1 MGFLRSRAFADAIK
15 AGVGWMDDGAR
26 DDPTQDALYSR
37 YEDWRHVL
45 WDSSSDELDLS
56 DARYLFRWRWVDE
69 DVARLMFP
77 DRVDVIA
84 QAIEEAAHSDADGWE
99 EENWQTPQDL
109 AHLRSGTLYAAGVG
123 ELADAKRRRVKLI
136 EAQYRAPAR
145 VKVVSEGPWK
155 GSILHPRD
163 HVLQHTL
170 DLASSSIIE
179 RVMMRVHL
187 AVFTPSKLLAHQVS
201 PYRHNRF
208 TLTPIWCYRKSRDR
222 LPYGVIR
229 RVRDVQQ
236 DLNKRASKALFM
248 LNTNQ
253 VIADEGAVDDWDVMR
268 DEVGRPDGVIIKKP
282 GRELEIRRDTEAAN
296 GQVEMMQ
303 LASTSIQKSAG
314 VAQENMG
321 RQTNAVSGEAIKAR
335 QLQGS
340 VVTTEPFDNLRL
352 ATQVQGEKQ
361 LSLIEQ
367 WYTEEKVI
375 RLTGAKNA
383 LEWVKVNSPQV
394 QPDGTVRFMND
405 ITASMADFVVS
416 EQDYAGTLRQVM
428 FENLNQLAARLPPE
442 IGLRVMTIA
451 MDFSDLPN
459 KDDIAN
465 QFRKLTGERDP
476 SKPPSAQEEAQAQEQ
491 AAQQAQALEL
501 QRQMALSALEEQR
514 AKVRETHAKAA
525 KLEAEVAAMGAA
537 MGTEQSDA
545 DQRDAASRE
554 QALLETIGKIREESS
569 NEIDRV
575 SEALRKA
582 QMELANRTL
591 QIREDAQTK
600 LEVARI
606 DADAKERVAQIQAV
620 SDQAIEKLKAKL
632 DELAKQLKDNQ
643 ADQKEERDEKKDKS
657 KKAQASE

>member
-1 MGFLRSRAFADAIK
+1 M
-15 AGVGWMDDGAR
+15 
-26 DDPTQDALYSR
+26 
-37 YEDWRHVL
+37 
-45 WDSSSDELDLS
+45 
-56 DARYLFRWRWVDE
+56 
-69 DVARLMFP
+69 
-77 DRVDVIA
+77 
-84 QAIEEAAHSDADGWE
+84 
-99 EENWQTPQDL
+99 
-109 AHLRSGTLYAAGVG
+109 
-123 ELADAKRRRVKLI
+123 
-136 EAQYRAPAR
+136 
-145 VKVVSEGPWK
+145 
-155 GSILHPRD
+155 
-163 HVLQHTL
+163 
-170 DLASSSIIE
+170 
-179 RVMMRVHL
+179 
-187 AVFTPSKLLAHQVS
+187 
-201 PYRHNRF
+201 
-208 TLTPIWCYRKSRDR
+208 
-222 LPYGVIR
+222 
-229 RVRDVQQ
+229 
-236 DLNKRASKALFM
+236 
-248 LNTNQ
+248 
-253 VIADEGAVDDWDVMR
+253 
-268 DEVGRPDGVIIKKP
+268 
-282 GRELEIRRDTEAAN
+282 
-296 GQVEMMQ
+296 
-303 LASTSIQKSAG
+303 
-314 VAQENMG
+314 
-321 RQTNAVSGEAIKAR
+321 
-335 QLQGS
+335 
-340 VVTTEPFDNLRL
+340 TTEPFDNLRL

-394 QPDGTVRFMND
+394 QPDGTVRFIND

-491 AAQQAQALEL
+491 SAQQAQALEL

-620 SDQAIEKLKAKL
+620 SDQAIEKLKAEL

-643 ADQKEERDEKKDKS
+643 ADQKEDRDEKKDKS
-657 KKAQASE
+657 KKAEASE

>member
-1 MGFLRSRAFADAIK
+1 
-15 AGVGWMDDGAR
+15 
-26 DDPTQDALYSR
+26 
-37 YEDWRHVL
+37 
-45 WDSSSDELDLS
+45 
-56 DARYLFRWRWVDE
+56 
-69 DVARLMFP
+69 
-77 DRVDVIA
+77 
-84 QAIEEAAHSDADGWE
+84 
-99 EENWQTPQDL
+99 
-109 AHLRSGTLYAAGVG
+109 
-123 ELADAKRRRVKLI
+123 
-136 EAQYRAPAR
+136 
-145 VKVVSEGPWK
+145 
-155 GSILHPRD
+155 
-163 HVLQHTL
+163 
-170 DLASSSIIE
+170 
-179 RVMMRVHL
+179 
-187 AVFTPSKLLAHQVS
+187 
-201 PYRHNRF
+201 
-208 TLTPIWCYRKSRDR
+208 
-222 LPYGVIR
+222 
-229 RVRDVQQ
+229 
-236 DLNKRASKALFM
+236 
-248 LNTNQ
+248 
-253 VIADEGAVDDWDVMR
+253 
-268 DEVGRPDGVIIKKP
+268 
-282 GRELEIRRDTEAAN
+282 
-296 GQVEMMQ
+296 
-303 LASTSIQKSAG
+303 
-314 VAQENMG
+314 
-321 RQTNAVSGEAIKAR
+321 
-335 QLQGS
+335 
-340 VVTTEPFDNLRL
+340 
-352 ATQVQGEKQ
+352 VQGEKQ

-394 QPDGTVRFMND
+394 QPDGTVRFIND

-476 SKPPSAQEEAQAQEQ
+476 SKPASAEEEAQAQEQ

-525 KLEAEVAAMGAA
+525 KLEAEVAAMGAGMGAA

-620 SDQAIEKLKAKL
+620 SDRAIEKLKAEL

-643 ADQKEERDEKKDKS
+643 ADQKEDRDEKKDKS
-657 KKAQASE
+657 KKAEASA

>member
-1 MGFLRSRAFADAIK
+1 
-15 AGVGWMDDGAR
+15 
-26 DDPTQDALYSR
+26 
-37 YEDWRHVL
+37 
-45 WDSSSDELDLS
+45 
-56 DARYLFRWRWVDE
+56 
-69 DVARLMFP
+69 
-77 DRVDVIA
+77 
-84 QAIEEAAHSDADGWE
+84 
-99 EENWQTPQDL
+99 
-109 AHLRSGTLYAAGVG
+109 
-123 ELADAKRRRVKLI
+123 
-136 EAQYRAPAR
+136 
-145 VKVVSEGPWK
+145 
-155 GSILHPRD
+155 
-163 HVLQHTL
+163 
-170 DLASSSIIE
+170 
-179 RVMMRVHL
+179 
-187 AVFTPSKLLAHQVS
+187 VS

-303 LASTSIQKSAG
+303 LAATSIQKSAG

-394 QPDGTVRFMND
+394 QPDGTVRFIND

-620 SDQAIEKLKAKL
+620 SDRAIQKLKAEL

-657 KKAQASE
+657 NKAEASA

>member
-1 MGFLRSRAFADAIK
+1 
-15 AGVGWMDDGAR
+15 
-26 DDPTQDALYSR
+26 
-37 YEDWRHVL
+37 
-45 WDSSSDELDLS
+45 
-56 DARYLFRWRWVDE
+56 
-69 DVARLMFP
+69 
-77 DRVDVIA
+77 
-84 QAIEEAAHSDADGWE
+84 
-99 EENWQTPQDL
+99 
-109 AHLRSGTLYAAGVG
+109 
-123 ELADAKRRRVKLI
+123 
-136 EAQYRAPAR
+136 
-145 VKVVSEGPWK
+145 
-155 GSILHPRD
+155 
-163 HVLQHTL
+163 
-170 DLASSSIIE
+170 
-179 RVMMRVHL
+179 
-187 AVFTPSKLLAHQVS
+187 
-201 PYRHNRF
+201 
-208 TLTPIWCYRKSRDR
+208 
-222 LPYGVIR
+222 
-229 RVRDVQQ
+229 
-236 DLNKRASKALFM
+236 
-248 LNTNQ
+248 
-253 VIADEGAVDDWDVMR
+253 
-268 DEVGRPDGVIIKKP
+268 
-282 GRELEIRRDTEAAN
+282 
-296 GQVEMMQ
+296 
-303 LASTSIQKSAG
+303 
-314 VAQENMG
+314 
-321 RQTNAVSGEAIKAR
+321 
-335 QLQGS
+335 
-340 VVTTEPFDNLRL
+340 
-352 ATQVQGEKQ
+352 VQGEKQ

-394 QPDGTVRFMND
+394 QPDGTVRFIND

-525 KLEAEVAAMGAA
+525 KLEAEVAAMGA
-537 MGTEQSDA
+537 GQSDA

-582 QMELANRTL
+582 QIELANRTL

-620 SDQAIEKLKAKL
+620 SDRAIEKLKAEL

-643 ADQKEERDEKKDKS
+643 ADRKEDRDEKKDKS
-657 KKAQASE
+657 KKAESSE